1 MKWKMAEN
9 SLFAVL
15 LRSPWW
21 ISGAVALGVTGLAF
35 VLLPADYRFA
45 GAFGALPFAG
55 IALWRLVKEI
65 GTPSASRVSETLER
79 VRAMAWPA
87 FADALEAG
95 WRRDG
100 YTVKR
105 TQGAADFE
113 LAKEGRIYVV
123 AARRWKAA
131 HTGLE
136 PLRELVKAKEAREA
150 QEATWVTA
158 GELTAEARAYA
169 IEQRVRLLAGTD
181 LTRLLR

>member
-1 MKWKMAEN
+1 
-9 SLFAVL
+9 
-15 LRSPWW
+15 
-21 ISGAVALGVTGLAF
+21 
-35 VLLPADYRFA
+35 
-45 GAFGALPFAG
+45 
-55 IALWRLVKEI
+55 
-65 GTPSASRVSETLER
+65 
-79 VRAMAWPA
+79 MAWPA
-87 FADALEAG
+87 FADALEAA

-100 YTVKR
+100 YTVTR

-113 LAKEGRIYVV
+113 LVKEGRRYVV

-169 IEQRVRLLAGTD
+169 DRAARAPARRDRPHPPAALGSRCPFMLERNLSLRTLAPMHTVDMHVPVGPPARGD
-181 LTRLLR
+181 RA